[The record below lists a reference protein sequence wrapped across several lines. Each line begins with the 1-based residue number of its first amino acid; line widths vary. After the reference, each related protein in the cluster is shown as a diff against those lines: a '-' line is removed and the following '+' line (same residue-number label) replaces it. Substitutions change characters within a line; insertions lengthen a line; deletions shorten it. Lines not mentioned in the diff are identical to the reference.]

1 MRIISASRRT
11 DIPAFHAD
19 WFMQRIDEGSVRWR
33 NPFGGQEIETSL
45 LPEDVAAIV
54 FWSRDYRPMIP
65 HLGELYR
72 RGYRFLFHFTITG
85 LPNIFEPQVPDVQIS
100 FSIAHKLADE
110 YGADALLWRYD
121 PVLISSITSADY
133 HLNRFSELSA
143 QLKGYTSRCYFS
155 FPTFYGKVVRR
166 VGQLKQRTGVECI
179 DPPVDQKLQLAQNLA
194 EIADASGIEMFS
206 CCSDHLVS
214 DTISKAHCV
223 DAELLQRLYPDRRFS
238 YKLKGSRTQC
248 GCYESTDIGAYGTCG
263 HGCVYCYAN
272 R

>member
-11 DIPAFHAD
+11 DIPAFHSD

-54 FWSRDYRPMIP
+54 FWSRDYRPMLP
-65 HLGELYR
+65 NLRGLHR

-85 LPNIFEPQVPDVQIS
+85 LPNIFEPQVPDAEVAIS
-100 FSIAHKLADE
+100 TAMELADE

-121 PVLISSITSADY
+121 PALISSITPADY
-133 HLNRFSELSA
+133 HLNRFNELAA

-166 VGQLKQRTGVECI
+166 AGQLKQRTGVECI
-179 DPPVDQKLQLAQNLA
+179 DPPVEQKLELASNLA
-194 EIADASGIEMFS
+194 EIAASAGVRMFS
-206 CCSDHLVS
+206 CCGDYLVS
-214 DTISKAHCV
+214 ELISRAHCV
-223 DAELLQRLYPDRRFS
+223 DAELLQHLYPDRTIS
-238 YKLKGSRTQC
+238 QKLKGTRIQC

-272 R
+272 K